1 VHVETTSER
10 IGSRGGWRVGFVI
23 GDSCTRCSC
32 REAEAVQG
40 ADGRQQPKHIT
51 EASDGN
57 FWFTEFFVNNQNAL
71 GPSDITVAADG
82 IVWFADQFLVDPVT
96 LQRVKGRLDAA
107 DGAITRFKVDC
118 IPRKINIAAD
128 GAVWFTERFTRKGR
142 DPNERLRAASA
153 ASRNSAAAAALATN
167 TTRNAARI
175 RRLLCRPAQT
185 PRKRIANRPYEAAS
199 RWLLRSGEAI

>member
-1 VHVETTSER
+1 LGTAALGAPVGKLKQFKVPTA
-10 IGSRGGWRVGFVI
+10 GSSPSTLPRPRN
-23 GDSCTRCSC
+23 
-32 REAEAVQG
+32 
-40 ADGRQQPKHIT
+40 
-51 EASDGN
+51 GN